1 MTGFMNTFL
10 SEFRTSLIL
19 QKLVGWGL
27 SVEVMEFLSLEL
39 TRAPALISGL
49 K

>member
-1 MTGFMNTFL
+1 MTVFMNTFL

-27 SVEVMEFLSLEL
+27 SMEVTDFLSLKL
-39 TRAPALISGL
+39 KTAPALISGL